1 TNPYPPRQS
10 PDIEALGHHIDQDQ
24 PAGQLRLTM
33 GGAPT
38 RVSIDGRAGAGR
50 EGGGVLLFVGFAVP
64 ASA

>member
-1 TNPYPPRQS
+1 M
-10 PDIEALGHHIDQDQ
+10 DQDQ